1 MMKKYSFN
9 IDEKVNERLEQL
21 AEAEGLNKTAML
33 TTLINAEYKKNL
45 LLAEQQNKTES

>member
-1 MMKKYSFN
+1 MKKYSFN
-9 IDEKVNERLEQL
+9 LDERVNARLEEI

-45 LLAEQQNKTES
+45 LLQEQQAKTES